1 MWLSASRNVV
11 NTAHTKQL
19 FCKAARAKVNST
31 AELADQVERQLT
43 RRCMSALGLGCRAGK
58 VAIGFDRVHAMLAR
72 TDAAVV
78 IAAIDGAVGGRAK
91 IQALAP
97 GVPVIALFTS
107 LELGAAVGREAV
119 VHAAIRPGRLAES
132 FLKETGRLAGFRRT
146 EIAMKGTTE
155 VELQ

>member
-1 MWLSASRNVV
+1 
-11 NTAHTKQL
+11 
-19 FCKAARAKVNST
+19 
-31 AELADQVERQLT
+31 
-43 RRCMSALGLGCRAGK
+43 
-58 VAIGFDRVHAMLAR
+58 MLAR

-91 IQALAP
+91 IQALAS